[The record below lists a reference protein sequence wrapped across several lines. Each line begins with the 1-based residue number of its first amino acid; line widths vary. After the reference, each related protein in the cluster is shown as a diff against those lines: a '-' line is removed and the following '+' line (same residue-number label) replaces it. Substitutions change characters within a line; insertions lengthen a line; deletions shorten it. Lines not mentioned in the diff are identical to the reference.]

1 MDAVT
6 HKEQIQ
12 LTSEAATGTVRL
24 NLMPEFCDSKTLHG
38 LTGLSRSHA
47 YALLAEGKI
56 RSACIR
62 KPGSARG
69 KRLWNLASVSS
80 FLNSQMEVGK

>member
-1 MDAVT
+1 MT
-6 HKEQIQ
+6 PNEKIQ

-47 YALLAEGKI
+47 YALYAEGKI
-56 RSACIR
+56 KSACIR

-69 KRLWNLASVSS
+69 KRLWNLSSVST
-80 FLNSQMEVGK
+80 FLNSQMEVAR

>member
-1 MDAVT
+1 MT

-24 NLMPEFCDSKTLHG
+24 NLMPEFCDSKAAHG
-38 LTGLSRSHA
+38 LTGLSRSHL
-47 YALLAEGKI
+47 YALYAEGKI
-56 RSACIR
+56 KSACIR

-69 KRLWNLASVSS
+69 KRLWHLASIST
-80 FLNSQMEVGK
+80 FLNSQMEVAK